1 MNQSHILP
9 NKASSEFTNYFSCV
23 MTFSVLANKDWATSL
38 QELIFVSFSIE
49 PVLLGLTRTT
59 TVDSIDETYLSILHF
74 FADQNQQE
82 NWDYSEGN
90 D

>member
-1 MNQSHILP
+1 
-9 NKASSEFTNYFSCV
+9 

-38 QELIFVSFSIE
+38 QELISVSFSIE

>member
-1 MNQSHILP
+1 
-9 NKASSEFTNYFSCV
+9 